1 MSLPSHRQPPTPADA
16 APPAGRVDPALAD
29 RLTDAVLLAGLPV
42 AFGDHGPG
50 VRIRPA
56 RPAFDGDPCAGVAAL
71 DWLPSPRL
79 SGAAAVAEPGQA
91 AESAREVVETAMTN
105 ALAEFLPAF
114 GLETSRDRTGRELR
128 VDGRSVTSGVLT
140 IPPGVLVA
148 RPAGPTPAELG
159 LPAGL
164 VAVLRR
170 SAALAGLPLATH
182 LAATGITLAPFAP
195 TGGADDRDGAAD
207 LAWNPARRLADL
219 ADSALPEA
227 ARAATARAAV
237 DGAMRHALGTA
248 LRACGTHLRWLHA
261 HQLLRA
267 YGESTSALRR

>member
-1 MSLPSHRQPPTPADA
+1 MSLPSYRQPPTPADA
-16 APPAGRVDPALAD
+16 GPPAGRVDPALAD
-29 RLTDAVLLAGLPV
+29 RLTDALLLAGLPV

-56 RPAFDGDPCAGVAAL
+56 RPVDDGDRCAGVAAL

-79 SGAAAVAEPGQA
+79 TDAAAMAEPGQSA
-91 AESAREVVETAMTN
+91 GPAREAVETAMTN

-114 GLETSRDRTGRELR
+114 GLETTRDRTGGELR
-128 VDGRSVTSGVLT
+128 VDGRGAVDGGLRV
-140 IPPGVLVA
+140 PPGALVA
-148 RPAGPTPAELG
+148 RQPGPVPAEPG

-164 VAVLRR
+164 VGTVRR
-170 SAALAGLPLATH
+170 SAALAGLPLAVRPG
-182 LAATGITLAPFAP
+182 AAGITLAPGAP

-207 LAWNPARRLADL
+207 LGWNPSRRLADL

-227 ARAATARAAV
+227 ARATAARTAV
-237 DGAMRHALGTA
+237 DGAMRHALGMA
-248 LRACGTHLRWLHA
+248 LRACGTELRWLHA

-267 YGESTSALRR
+267 YGESTPTIRR